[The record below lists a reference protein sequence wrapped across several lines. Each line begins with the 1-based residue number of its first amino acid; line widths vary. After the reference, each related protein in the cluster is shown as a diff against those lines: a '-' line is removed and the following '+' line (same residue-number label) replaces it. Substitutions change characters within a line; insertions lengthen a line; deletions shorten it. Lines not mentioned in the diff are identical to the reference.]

1 MDNKFAFTAVLEP
14 ASPGF
19 KAKIEELPEIT
30 TTGAKIAGIK
40 KELLQKL
47 ATHQNIKQSQIML
60 TISVRVE
67 IN

>member
-1 MDNKFAFTAVLEP
+1 MNNKIAFTAVLEP

-19 KAKIEELPEIT
+19 NAHIEEVPEVT
-30 TTGAKIAGIK
+30 VHGPKIAGIK
-40 KELLQKL
+40 KELLDKL
-47 ATHQNIKQSQIML
+47 AKHQNIEQKDIAL